1 MPHLW
6 HNLESQL
13 STQASLIRRN
23 SFGHG
28 TQGRFG
34 ARSATPTQLA
44 AQTTERAG
52 RGGAPPKPAPPVAAT
67 RAPPRPTPTPPRS
80 LAQFN
85 QCSSLPR
92 GAVRCGAVR
101 FKRTGRRPAP
111 TLSLPHP
118 HPSPKFFSPLPQQSH
133 HHHCSQEEPI
143 RLRFSRRHRPPEKG
157 KWDQKGLQS
166 CEILETAG
174 QGALGTLYKVLESAI
189 ADRENGSSAQ
199 GQIIW
204 VHFGVNSGA
213 SRFALENQAVNEAT
227 FRCPDE
233 LGWKPQRVPIVPS
246 DGSISRTRETTLP
259 VKELTKSLRRQA
271 TM

>member
-1 MPHLW
+1 MGSEGPSIVTVHVTGFKKFHGVAENPTEKLVTNIKSFIEKRGLPK
-6 HNLESQL
+6 NLVL
-13 STQASLIRRN
+13 
-23 SFGHG
+23 G
-28 TQGRFG
+28 
-34 ARSATPTQLA
+34 
-44 AQTTERAG
+44 
-52 RGGAPPKPAPPVAAT
+52 
-67 RAPPRPTPTPPRS
+67 
-80 LAQFN
+80 
-85 QCSSLPR
+85 
-92 GAVRCGAVR
+92 
-101 FKRTGRRPAP
+101 
-111 TLSLPHP
+111 
-118 HPSPKFFSPLPQQSH
+118 
-133 HHHCSQEEPI
+133 
-143 RLRFSRRHRPPEKG
+143 
-157 KWDQKGLQS
+157 S

-259 VKELTKSLRRQA
+259 VKELTNSRRHFPNLPRDPFPFFFQSA
-271 TM
+271 RKPPPSIHPTSTARPTPLSPQTTGAPGALQPLLPRASV